1 MRALKLEKTLY
12 LSLFLVC
19 SVQVGHAA
27 AIKESSNIKSFD
39 KSSPNLIVKALD
51 QQKRNTAMLPS
62 NDDELKMLNTI
73 RTNPTQNFLQANT
86 SVFHVSCKRYS
97 TSYLLNLNMYPLS
110 CLNEA

>member
-1 MRALKLEKTLY
+1 MLAMRASKLKKTLY

-73 RTNPTQNFLQANT
+73 RTNPTQNFFASQHERFSRFVQTIFQPHT
-86 SVFHVSCKRYS
+86 S
-97 TSYLLNLNMYPLS
+97 
-110 CLNEA
+110 